1 MINFIK
7 NFGIY
12 ILEFAFLIMFFG
24 FAYFL
29 LIVLQGVK
37 MDLKTK
43 KEMRIDK
50 LEWRLFELYNLKQ
63 REIFWIEEIKKLKLE
78 INNG

>member
-1 MINFIK
+1 
-7 NFGIY
+7 
-12 ILEFAFLIMFFG
+12 
-24 FAYFL
+24 
-29 LIVLQGVK
+29 

>member
-1 MINFIK
+1 
-7 NFGIY
+7 
-12 ILEFAFLIMFFG
+12 
-24 FAYFL
+24 
-29 LIVLQGVK
+29 

-50 LEWRLFELYNLKQ
+50 LEWRLFELYHLKQ

>member
-1 MINFIK
+1 
-7 NFGIY
+7 
-12 ILEFAFLIMFFG
+12 
-24 FAYFL
+24 
-29 LIVLQGVK
+29 

-78 INNG
+78 IKNG